1 MSRQRA
7 LTTSPLLQRAQDI
20 GLVGH
25 IGAKNVGYDGSYS
38 LNISSETYLLNL
50 LRSLLSEHPDLYPG
64 ATRPLPCAS
73 KLRVR
78 SNSHACCRWTAR
90 FRIETGIGVRKYAS
104 ISKGS
109 IQSVANFLAWKYRA
123 EVTPLAVAGS
133 IRFDHT
139 HGGIIFV
146 ANANGMNDAKYVIP
160 GTNTPNTAMNTEA
173 FIVASGEE
181 WRGGVS
187 SLVQKHQAMI
197 TRDLT
202 QDARRADKK
211 RLAIE
216 DLDATDPVNAT
227 SRARTATEAD

>member
-1 MSRQRA
+1 M
-7 LTTSPLLQRAQDI
+7 
-20 GLVGH
+20 
-25 IGAKNVGYDGSYS
+25 
-38 LNISSETYLLNL
+38 
-50 LRSLLSEHPDLYPG
+50 
-64 ATRPLPCAS
+64 
-73 KLRVR
+73 
-78 SNSHACCRWTAR
+78 
-90 FRIETGIGVRKYAS
+90 
-104 ISKGS
+104 
-109 IQSVANFLAWKYRA
+109 
-123 EVTPLAVAGS
+123 TPLAVAGS

-139 HGGIIFV
+139 HGGVIFV

-211 RLAIE
+211 RHAIE